1 MMPDVTHLTA
11 NDPMKE
17 PVLIAYGEGSLTRE
31 GLIEAIDV
39 ATSGV
44 DAAVQGFDPRAV
56 FDASHLEAAAR
67 RALRSHV
74 QERGI
79 ARDVSVEMA
88 LYAAGTTQIDD
99 ALARVGVPK
108 TSQSVVLAAVGPDRE
123 KAVGD
128 VLGSLGL
135 ERGSFGG
142 GGVEAL
148 GRVGIGEGVIEQ
160 AGEDEWALLVLEHV
174 ALLDAR

>member
-1 MMPDVTHLTA
+1 MPDATHLTTD
-11 NDPMKE
+11 DPMEE
-17 PVLIAYGEGSLTRE
+17 PVLIAYGKGSLTR
-31 GLIEAIDV
+31 GSLIEAIDA

-44 DAAVQGFDPRAV
+44 NAAVQGFDPRAV

-67 RALRSHV
+67 RALRSHI

-88 LYAAGTTQIDD
+88 LYAAGTTQIDE
-99 ALARVGVPK
+99 ALTRVGVPK
-108 TSQSVVLAAVGPDRE
+108 TSQSVVLAGVGPDRE

-128 VLGSLGL
+128 VLGWLAL

-160 AGEDEWALLVLEHV
+160 AGEEAWASLVLEHV